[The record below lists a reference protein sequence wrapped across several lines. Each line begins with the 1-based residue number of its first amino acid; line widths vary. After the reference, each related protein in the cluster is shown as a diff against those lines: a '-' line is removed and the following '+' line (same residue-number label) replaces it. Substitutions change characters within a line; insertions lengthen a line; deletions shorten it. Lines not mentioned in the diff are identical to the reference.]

1 MRSIEA
7 IKTEIEAIKTEIKY
21 FDPANHITSDDY
33 DDFLDDC
40 YGDIE
45 IAGCTYSASVAL
57 KRVDPTA
64 YAVGFTDYADGLDH
78 DGFPAYA
85 DLLEA
90 LEELENELEELEG

>member
-1 MRSIEA
+1 MRTIET
-7 IKTEIEAIKTEIKY
+7 IKTEIEVIKAEIEN
-21 FDPANHITSDDY
+21 FNPADHITVDDY

-64 YAVGFTDYADGLDH
+64 YAVGFADYADGLDH
-78 DGFPAYA
+78 DGFPAYTE
-85 DLLEA
+85 LLEA
-90 LEELENELEELEG
+90 LEELEAELDELEG